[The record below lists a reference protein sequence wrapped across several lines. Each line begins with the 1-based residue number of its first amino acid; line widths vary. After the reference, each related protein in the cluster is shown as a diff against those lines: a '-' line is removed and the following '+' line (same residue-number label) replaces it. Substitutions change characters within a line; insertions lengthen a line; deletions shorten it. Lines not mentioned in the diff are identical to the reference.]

1 MKSLPKISIVIP
13 SYNKV
18 KYIRETLDSIVSQ
31 NYPKLEVIIQDGGS
45 TDGTV
50 DIIKE
55 FAKRYPKEI
64 SWVSKKDKGQVDA
77 INEGLKRT
85 GGDIVTYINADDVY
99 EGGALLAVGEYIRK
113 NPNTLWLAGKGKV
126 INTEGKEISKWVT
139 CYKNFLLTANRYS
152 LLLIVNYLMQPSV
165 FVSRSAY
172 EKYGPFSGIGRVV
185 MEYDLWLKLGKT
197 EMPKILSDRLSS
209 FRLTAG
215 GVSTTQ
221 YKSVL
226 KRDLEIV
233 RKYTANQILLLLHRF
248 HNLGRV
254 LMVRTTKLA

>member
-1 MKSLPKISIVIP
+1 MKSFPKISIVIP
-13 SYNKV
+13 SYNKA
-18 KYIRETLDSIVSQ
+18 KYIRETLNSIFSQ
-31 NYPKLEVIIQDGGS
+31 NYPNFEVIIQDGGS
-45 TDGTV
+45 TDGTTE
-50 DIIKE
+50 IIGE
-55 FAKRYPKEI
+55 FAKKYPRNIK
-64 SWVSKKDKGQVDA
+64 WVSKKDKGQVNA
-77 INEGLKRT
+77 INKGLKKAS
-85 GGDIVTYINADDVY
+85 GDIVTYINADDIY
-99 EGGALLAVGEYIRK
+99 ESGVLLAVGEYIRK
-113 NPNTLWLAGKGKV
+113 NPDTLWLAGKGKV
-126 INTEGKEISKWVT
+126 IDAEGKEISKWVT

-165 FVSRSAY
+165 FVSISAY
-172 EKYGPFSGIGRVV
+172 EKYGPFRGIGRVV

-197 EMPKILSDRLSS
+197 EMPKILNDCLSG

-215 GVSTTQ
+215 SVSTTQ

-233 RKYTANQILLLLHRF
+233 RKYTGNQILLLLHRL